1 MMQTHAVT
9 LPETGLV
16 RLPQILAV
24 FPISKSGWWAG
35 VKTGKYPASVK
46 HGRCTFWRAE
56 DIHML
61 LVQIAAK
68 SPEKPHDLADHHV
81 N

>member
-1 MMQTHAVT
+1 MQINPLT

-16 RLPQILAV
+16 RLPQVLSV
-24 FPISKSGWWAG
+24 FPISKSSWWAG
-35 VKTGKYPASVK
+35 VKAGKYPASVK

-56 DIHML
+56 DIHAL
-61 LVQIAAK
+61 LGEIAAK
-68 SPEKPHDLADHHV
+68 SQKKPHDLAGHHV

>member
-1 MMQTHAVT
+1 MQINPLT

-16 RLPQILAV
+16 RLPQVLSV
-24 FPISKSGWWAG
+24 FPISKSSWWAG
-35 VKTGKYPASVK
+35 VKAGKYPASVK

-56 DIHML
+56 DIHTL
-61 LVQIAAK
+61 LGEIAAK
-68 SPEKPHDLADHHV
+68 SPNKPQDLAGYHV